1 MAQVINTNV
10 SSLTAQRNLNNTGG
24 ALKTS
29 LERLSS
35 GLRIN
40 SAKDDAA
47 GLAIAARM
55 SAQIR
60 GFNQAARNANDGISF
75 AQTSEGALSTVTDNM
90 QRIRQLA
97 VQAANATNNADDRA
111 SLDKE
116 MQLLVKEIDRVA
128 NQTEFNNS
136 PILDGTLGDM
146 FFQIGANQGQTI
158 AVKGADARATEL
170 GTSEAVG
177 APGLDQSQ
185 VNRGIQ
191 SVEDMTVTIEG
202 IPDPVKIEI
211 NLSEEDIRSLDDM
224 VRVINDRIGQVNG
237 SLDGSFSDAE
247 VKTVNEANLKASIR
261 VLDNGNS
268 TIVLNGA
275 FNTSA
280 APAPEPPNPPVFK
293 VAGGEITLNDPEEDV
308 ATFPSEPNP
317 KPAGQVNLT
326 ELDIRTRE
334 NAYKTIGAIDSAL
347 DVIRGFRAEF
357 GAAQSRFEANIRNV
371 QLSAENVSA
380 SRSRIQDTDFAAET
394 AELTR
399 VQILQQSGNSVLAQ
413 ANAAPQNVLS
423 LLQQ

>member
-10 SSLTAQRNLNNTGG
+10 SSLTAQRNLNTTGG
-24 ALKTS
+24 ALQTS
-29 LERLSS
+29 LQRLSS

-40 SAKDDAA
+40 SAKDDSA
-47 GLAIAARM
+47 GLAIATRM
-55 SAQIR
+55 SAQIK

-75 AQTSEGALSTVTDNM
+75 SQTAEGALSTVTDNM

-97 VQAANATNNADDRA
+97 VQAANATNNASDRA
-111 SLDKE
+111 DLNKE
-116 MQLLVKEIDRVA
+116 MQLLIQEIDRVA

-136 PILDGTLGDM
+136 PILNGALGDM

-158 AVKGADARATEL
+158 AVTGADARASEL

-177 APGLDQSQ
+177 DPGLNQIQ
-185 VNRGIQ
+185 VNRGIK
-191 SVEDMTVTIEG
+191 SVEDMTLTIEG
-202 IPDPVKIEI
+202 IPDPVEI
-211 NLSEEDIRSLDDM
+211 KVKLSDKDIRSVDDM
-224 VRVINDRIGQVNG
+224 VRVINDRISQIN
-237 SLDGSFSDAE
+237 SSQDAE
-247 VKTVNEANLKASIR
+247 YNEVEIKTVNEANLKASVR

-268 TIVLNGA
+268 TIVINGA

-280 APAPEPPNPPVFK
+280 ALNPPDFEAVFK
-293 VAGGEITLNDPEEDV
+293 VAGGKISLNEPDEEVQTFDPDPDPV
-308 ATFPSEPNP
+308 KA
-317 KPAGQVNLT
+317 KQVNLT
-326 ELDIRTRE
+326 ELDITTRE

-357 GAAQSRFEANIRNV
+357 GAAQSRFEANISNV
-371 QLSAENVSA
+371 QLSSENISA

-399 VQILQQSGNSVLAQ
+399 VQILQQSGVSVLAQ

>member
-40 SAKDDAA
+40 SAKDDSA

-191 SVEDMTVTIEG
+191 SVEDMTVTIQG
-202 IPDPVKIEI
+202 IPDPVEIEI
-211 NLSEEDIRSLDDM
+211 KLSGEDIRSLDDM

-237 SLDGSFSDAE
+237 SLDGSFSDAQ

-280 APAPEPPNPPVFK
+280 APEPPNPPVFK

-308 ATFPSEPNP
+308 ATFPSEPGES
-317 KPAGQVNLT
+317 AGQVNLT